1 MFLMENDGENI
12 LLTEEDIVRIKKILN
27 EKKFEDFKIHK
38 HYFRSKF
45 GDSIMNIPR
54 HEIGLEELKD
64 IYDRKYQ
71 IKRGFKRKTNIGYL
85 YTLCYDES
93 KNVFVKVGY
102 ILDEEPQKIFS
113 AMRIFRN
120 LDGAVKRKYALSI

>member
-1 MFLMENDGENI
+1 MENEGENI
-12 LLTEEDIVRIKKILN
+12 LLSEEDIMRIKKILN
-27 EKKFEDFKIHK
+27 EKRFEEFKIHK

-45 GDSIMNIPR
+45 GDAIIDIPR
-54 HEIGLEELKD
+54 HGINLLELKD
-64 IYDRKYQ
+64 IYERKHQ
-71 IKRGFKRKTNIGYL
+71 IKRGFKRKTDSGYL

-120 LDGAVKRKYALSI
+120 LEGAVKRKYALSI